1 MPLQSMGISLECNQQ
16 QQHISFKDQQRST
29 VAGKISRIFEKGRKN
44 PRIVKTFALRRF
56 AGLLSQ
62 KAPFSYSLSCSI
74 RVEKRTPYTLVNYCG
89 KSATEPTYSKHFLV
103 FITDRL
109 SVIVEVYVYTVCAI
123 RVCVILLWHELKMVI
138 GCLPPSSLLI
148 KVRLS
153 FESWWF
159 NSLRVSIPIT

>member
-16 QQHISFKDQQRST
+16 QQHSTKHISFKQPATQHG

-89 KSATEPTYSKHFLV
+89 KSATAPTYSKHFLV

-138 GCLPPSSLLI
+138 GCPPPHQSQTI
-148 KVRLS
+148 
-153 FESWWF
+153 
-159 NSLRVSIPIT
+159 I

>member
-16 QQHISFKDQQRST
+16 QYHSTYHLSNQQRST

-89 KSATEPTYSKHFLV
+89 KSATAPTYSKHFLV

-123 RVCVILLWHELKMVI
+123 RVCVILLWHELQMVI

-148 KVRLS
+148 KVRIS
-153 FESWWF
+153 
-159 NSLRVSIPIT
+159 